1 LLARCL
7 IVLRRRFRWLLATAL
22 VVTALTFLVV
32 RLVQPAYRA
41 TATLSFDE
49 PVIRTD
55 LDSTTLTLYARD
67 RVEARHADV
76 LQHLDVDGILAGYA
90 SFTGAGETV
99 TPAVRAA
106 VLRDRSTARVTDVSL
121 VDEISDD
128 LNLVSV
134 IFSVSVEDPDRRVA
148 AATLEA
154 LLALYAQADVAAAT
168 SELAQEITTVEA
180 VIEQR
185 SLAIRQ
191 LETTIAEF
199 RRENSSTLEETPAV
213 DSRAAAL
220 AESELTQ
227 LEIQSQRLQD
237 RSATVGNAL
246 QELDPR
252 GALER
257 EVSEP
262 GPATPERLEALQTM
276 LAMLSGRYG
285 SGHSDVQRLD
295 METTAVRTELERE
308 AGVAAQE
315 LRTAQAEYERLQ
327 QLHPLDFPDV
337 VRLAN
342 TVSNLA
348 GAIDDKN
355 SIGLSAGEIRYIE
368 GLAREER
375 ELRAQLSELQITR
388 DTTRARIAD
397 LQGRAARAPL
407 LVQQY
412 QALSENLALA
422 EASHTAALDDRRAL
436 EYEHGILLKRDL
448 PPVLLS
454 EPPYVPEPVAATRT
468 STIVAAGLLLG
479 VLCIGAVVVAVER
492 VDRRVLGARSIVAIN
507 GKLPLAEIPI
517 IPEPSFAPARVS

>member
-1 LLARCL
+1 
-7 IVLRRRFRWLLATAL
+7 
-22 VVTALTFLVV
+22 
-32 RLVQPAYRA
+32 
-41 TATLSFDE
+41 
-49 PVIRTD
+49 
-55 LDSTTLTLYARD
+55 
-67 RVEARHADV
+67 
-76 LQHLDVDGILAGYA
+76 
-90 SFTGAGETV
+90 
-99 TPAVRAA
+99 
-106 VLRDRSTARVTDVSL
+106 
-121 VDEISDD
+121 
-128 LNLVSV
+128 
-134 IFSVSVEDPDRRVA
+134 
-148 AATLEA
+148 
-154 LLALYAQADVAAAT
+154 
-168 SELAQEITTVEA
+168 
-180 VIEQR
+180 
-185 SLAIRQ
+185 LAIRQ

-199 RRENSSTLEETPAV
+199 KRENSSTLEETPAV

-276 LAMLSGRYG
+276 LAILSGRYG

-375 ELRAQLSELQITR
+375 ELRAQISELQITR

-412 QALSENLALA
+412 QALSENLTIA

>member
-49 PVIRTD
+49 PVIQAD
-55 LDSTTLTLYARD
+55 LDSATLTLYARD
-67 RVEARHADV
+67 RVAARHTEV
-76 LQHLDVDGILAGYA
+76 LQRLEVDGILAGYA
-90 SFTGAGETV
+90 SFADTRRTV

-106 VLRDRSTARVTDVSL
+106 VLRDRATARVTDVTL
-121 VDEISDD
+121 VDGISDD
-128 LNLVSV
+128 LSLVSV

-154 LLALYAQADVAAAT
+154 LLALYAQADVDAAT
-168 SELAQEITTVEA
+168 SELAQEITIVEA
-180 VIEQR
+180 AIEQR
-185 SLAIRQ
+185 SLAVRQ

-199 RRENSSTLEETPAV
+199 MQGNSSVLGETPDI
-213 DSRAAAL
+213 DSRSAAL

-237 RSATVGNAL
+237 RSVTVGNAL
-246 QELDPR
+246 QGLDPR
-252 GALER
+252 GALRR

-262 GPATPERLEALQTM
+262 GPATPTRLAALQTM

-285 SGHSDVQRLD
+285 TGHTDVQRLAV
-295 METTAVRTELERE
+295 ETQALRTELERE
-308 AGVAAQE
+308 ASMAAQE

-342 TVSNLA
+342 SVSSLA
-348 GAIDDKN
+348 GAIDDKD

-375 ELRAQLSELQITR
+375 ELRAQLSEIQRAR
-388 DTTRARIAD
+388 DETRARVAD

-412 QALSENLALA
+412 QALSENLTLA
-422 EASHTAALDDRRAL
+422 EASHAVALDDRRVL
-436 EYEHGILLKRDL
+436 EYDYGILVKRDS

-454 EPPYVPEPVAATRT
+454 EPPYVPEPVEATRT

-492 VDRRVLGARSIVAIN
+492 IDRRVLGARSIVAIN

-517 IPEPSFAPARVS
+517 IPEPPFAPARVG